1 MRRVGSE
8 RGFVIVALGFL
19 GAFVLLFQL
28 IDRAQDRQL
37 ASLRA
42 PVAAPV
48 RAIVAQPARTT
59 TFHGAAIVV
68 QLPAEA
74 STHQTRRAARH
85 RAHPHS

>member
-37 ASLRA
+37 ASMRS
-42 PVAAPV
+42 PVAPV
-48 RAIVAQPARTT
+48 RTTVAQPARAV
-59 TFHGAAIVV
+59 TFHGAPIVV
-68 QLPAEA
+68 ELPAET
-74 STHQTRRAARH
+74 STHQTRRAIRH
-85 RAHPHS
+85 RPHRRG